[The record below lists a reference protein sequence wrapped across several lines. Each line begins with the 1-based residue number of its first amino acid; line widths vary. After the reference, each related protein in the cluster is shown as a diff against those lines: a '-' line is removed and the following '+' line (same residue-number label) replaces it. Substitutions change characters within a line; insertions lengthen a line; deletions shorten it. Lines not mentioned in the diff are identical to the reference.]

1 MKKISTLQ
9 ELERFIGYVIRDDKK
24 FLTLI
29 TDIKVDEFNVFN
41 FYEKII
47 SFASE
52 YYNVTITLND
62 VPFNMKF
69 ALVNFTIN
77 SSSSEEITRKI
88 FDSIFKTDAASDS
101 HISAKIEK
109 DSKACLDMAN
119 ISCISGNYDLSYM
132 ILNHIN
138 KNFDELHI
146 ADYPEYIQ
154 LLSYLVGH
162 LSVTIQKNLYG
173 DKEDSINPKIQNFIL
188 SFMKVTHTKKEETS
202 IYKILLAEYPKIL
215 RLYQEAFNILEQ
227 FKQID
232 GFYIIL

>member
-9 ELERFIGYVIRDDKK
+9 ELERFIGCTIRDDKK

-29 TDIKVDEFNVFN
+29 TGIKVDKFNVFN
-41 FYEKII
+41 FYEEII

-62 VPFNMKF
+62 VPFNLKF
-69 ALVNFTIN
+69 ALVNFTMN
-77 SSSSEEITRKI
+77 FSSSEEMTRKI

-101 HISAKIEK
+101 LKVKK

-146 ADYPEYIQ
+146 AEYPEYIQ
-154 LLSYLVGH
+154 LLSYLIGH

-173 DKEDSINPKIQNFIL
+173 DNEDCINPKIQNFVL
-188 SFMKVTHTKKEETS
+188 SFMKITHTKKEETS
-202 IYKILLAEYPKIL
+202 TYKLLLAEYPKIL
-215 RLYQEAFNILEQ
+215 RLYQEAFNILER
-227 FKQID
+227 FKLID
-232 GFYIIL
+232 GIIIIL